1 MTDRE
6 FMNKV
11 ANGKDDF
18 LQVILDIL
26 EETQTSFCAIGG
38 LAVNAYAEPVVS
50 LDLDIVIVAERLDA
64 VMTMLKKRYSVTEYT
79 NSINV
84 TESTSDLRIQIQ
96 TDVRYQSFINRA
108 IRKRVLGYE
117 MPVATIEDVLQGKI
131 WAAMDET
138 RRASKRQK
146 DIADIMRLAEV
157 RADLIALIP
166 GALRERLFPEKGN
179 T

>member
-18 LQVILDIL
+18 LQEILDML
-26 EETQTSFCAIGG
+26 GKNQTSFCAIGG

-50 LDLDIVIVAERLDA
+50 LDLDIVIVADRLDA
-64 VMTMLKKRYSVTEYT
+64 VLTMLKKRYSVTEYA

-84 TESTSDLRIQIQ
+84 TEPTSNLRIQIQ
-96 TDVRYQSFINRA
+96 TDMRYQSFINRA
-108 IRKRVLGYE
+108 IRQRVLGYE
-117 MPVATIEDVLQGKI
+117 MPVAAIEDVLQGKI

-138 RRASKRQK
+138 RRPSKRQK
-146 DIADIMRLAEV
+146 DLSDILRLIEV
-157 RADLIALIP
+157 KGDLSSLIP
-166 GALRERLFPEKGN
+166 EPLNDKLFPEK
-179 T
+179 